1 MLSHHSVGGGKFSR
15 SSLRSEL
22 TQINSDVALAIA
34 LYSASVLDLET
45 VTCFFELQEM
55 RFFPRYMRNPL
66 VERRSRLKRVSGP
79 IRIIEGYERDWGSTA
94 EINAMCYGAF
104 KIA

>member
-1 MLSHHSVGGGKFSR
+1 MLSHHSVGGGKFNR

-55 RFFPRYMRNPL
+55 RFVPRYMRNPL
-66 VERRSRLKRVSGP
+66 VERRSRESPAQSASLKAVR
-79 IRIIEGYERDWGSTA
+79 
-94 EINAMCYGAF
+94 EIGDLRLN
-104 KIA
+104 